1 MEKYIIS
8 KLKHKF
14 IFWIYIYRYIFVLSM
29 WKLTLGS
36 SSHLMTGKISVSR
49 TGTIQYF
56 WWYGTC
62 SCRSP
67 YTLVFHKVPQMAG
80 ILSPS
85 CAKSG
90 WNKKVGMN
98 PVYSEKREWVN
109 WFSHL
114 NLLWKDFHPHFW
126 ICLTLASIT
135 PHNINTTVATL
146 ITKSQLP
153 YPWNP

>member
-1 MEKYIIS
+1 LNI
-8 KLKHKF
+8 
-14 IFWIYIYRYIFVLSM
+14 YIFVLSM

-67 YTLVFHKVPQMAG
+67 YTLVFHKSLKWQVFCHLVLPKVDE
-80 ILSPS
+80 IKKL
-85 CAKSG
+85 G
-90 WNKKVGMN
+90 WIQYIVKK
-98 PVYSEKREWVN
+98 ERVN

-126 ICLTLASIT
+126 ICLTLVASIT
-135 PHNINTTVATL
+135 THNINTTTATL